1 MQSATDRTRQ
11 LVRGLIDARR
21 NSMLFEELAELQRDQ
36 SKAEIFR
43 RISRNESAMADHW
56 SGQIRSGANSVGRRW
71 SFSYAVYRWSARLL
85 PSRIVGR
92 SLRERHKR
100 WLSANSHLLGDS
112 TVQTASADT
121 VDALNRLS
129 ADSHSQ
135 DGHPEQ
141 GWLASQSGALRAA
154 VLGMNDGLVS
164 NFSLTMGIA
173 GATDDATIVLIA
185 GLAGL
190 LAGALSMAA
199 GEYVSVK
206 SQSEFYANLVS
217 WERVEIALWHEEES
231 NELAALFV
239 AKGLKPEEAKIV
251 ADRLMSDPEVALDTH
266 VREELGIDPDTL
278 GGSPW
283 SAAASSLLAFAGGA
297 IVPIIPYVFGFVETT
312 AIAMSAIGSLIALV
326 AVGYWLGWIARTN
339 AIVSGI
345 RMAFIG
351 AGAAAITFLLGTAV
365 GTQLAG

>member
-1 MQSATDRTRQ
+1 MR
-11 LVRGLIDARR
+11 DARR
-21 NSMLFEELAELQRDQ
+21 NSLLFAELAEVQPDQ
-36 SKAEIFR
+36 SKAEIYR
-43 RISRNESAMADHW
+43 RISRNESALADHW
-56 SGQIRSGANSVGRRW
+56 SGQIRLGASSVGRRW
-71 SFSYAVYRWSARLL
+71 SFSYALYRWSARIL

-92 SLRERHKR
+92 SLRERHRR
-100 WLSANSHLLGDS
+100 WLSSNSHLLGDS

-121 VDALNRLS
+121 VDALNQIS
-129 ADSHSQ
+129 EDSHSQ
-135 DGHPEQ
+135 EGHPEQ
-141 GWLASQSGALRAA
+141 GWLASQSGTLRAA
-154 VLGMNDGLVS
+154 VLGVNDGLVS

-199 GEYVSVK
+199 GEYISVK
-206 SQSEFYANLVS
+206 SQSEFYANLVR

-231 NELAALFV
+231 NELVDLFV
-239 AKGLKPEEAKIV
+239 AKGLEPEEAKTV

-283 SAAASSLLAFAGGA
+283 SAAASSLLAFAVGA
-297 IVPIIPYVFGFVETT
+297 IVPVIPYVFGFIETT
-312 AIAMSAIGSLIALV
+312 AIAMSAIGSLIALI

-339 AIVSGI
+339 ALASGI

-365 GTQLAG
+365 GMQLVG